1 MNKSP
6 LLETGYADIAFGER
20 TLLQRSLTRL
30 NVLTF

>member
-20 TLLQRSLTRL
+20 TLLQQSRARF